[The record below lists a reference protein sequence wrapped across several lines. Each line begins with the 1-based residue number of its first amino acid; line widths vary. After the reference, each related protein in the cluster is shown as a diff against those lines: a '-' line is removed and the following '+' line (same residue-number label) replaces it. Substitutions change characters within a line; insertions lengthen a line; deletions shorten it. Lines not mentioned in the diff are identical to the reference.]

1 MLTLKEIRLG
11 LVVVIIYLSI
21 GSPTYTLFI
30 YGGSMYSVLNE
41 NIQFVK
47 GIGPKKAEKMA
58 RLGIFTVKDA
68 LYYFPRQFEDRSRQK
83 KIFQLEEGE
92 KTGVRVKI
100 DRINSVS
107 RRKFSITEFYVSDDT
122 GKAKLVFFNK
132 TYLRNTFRVGDIVKV
147 FGSVKKNLG
156 PVTELHNCE
165 IEYDKLDKNTGIIVP
180 VYSLTAGV
188 GNKEVMGMIRNIF
201 ESSDISIDEYLPKW
215 LVDKYN
221 LCGVD
226 FAIKNMHFPEKKE
239 NVKIAMYR
247 LIFEELLFLQ
257 LGLFTVKGNNKVGK
271 GIRFQRH
278 KDMDKIEEKLPF
290 KLTRA
295 QQKAYDEIIEDMT
308 SDRIMNR
315 LVQGDVGSGKTVV
328 AQLALANCVLNG
340 YQGAYMAPTE
350 ILAKQHMESFKD
362 FFEGTGIRVE
372 VLTGSSTKKEARE
385 ILEDLA
391 SGQVDILIGTH
402 ALIEDRVEFASLGLV
417 ITDEQHRFGVN
428 QRGRLTSKSENPDVL
443 VMTATP
449 IPRTLA
455 LILYGDLDISI
466 IDELPPGRKPIE
478 TLAIEKRKRESYY
491 MSKVRSEI
499 EKGRQVYVVCPLV
512 EESETLDLKSAS
524 EVYDEL
530 RYDFF
535 KDLRVGLLHGKMKAS
550 EKDQVM
556 EAFKNH
562 ELDILVSTTVIEVG
576 VNVPNASLMIIENAE
591 RFGLAQL
598 HQLRGR
604 VGRGSEKS
612 YCTLIYGSKTE
623 ICRHRMA
630 IMEETNDGFK
640 ISEKDLELRGPGDFF
655 GTRQHGLPEL
665 RVANLFK
672 HMKILRLVQKEARE
686 IYAQDPA
693 LRVKDNEGIRLK
705 IEEMFKSIG
714 GNISI

>member
-1 MLTLKEIRLG
+1 MTLKEIRLG

-132 TYLRNTFRVGDIVKV
+132 AYLRNNFRVGDIVKV